1 MKNIEVVK
9 AEYRSNYKIWIEFND
24 AKSSIID
31 LENDLWGK
39 IFEPL
44 KDKEYFKNFRISEIT
59 NTLEW
64 SNGADFAP
72 EYLYSKISE

>member
-9 AEYRSNYKIWIEFND
+9 AEYKSNYKIWIEFND
-24 AKSSIID
+24 AKSSIVD

-39 IFEPL
+39 VFEPL